1 MTIIKFLRKPY
12 LSIILAAITL
22 LTSCSQYDNGLNDNE
37 LNGNNKINLTNLNFN
52 ELIEQQQSFLYEYHN
67 NNVSKKSNNSI
78 ENFDKNKLGSFIED
92 ELASIS
98 KYDYDLRYLDNQ
110 FSEEANLYLSNLM
123 ILVDEFE
130 DTDKFTE
137 NTNKLVNEIRTSSI
151 DEYEKNVLIGTIEIT
166 KNSTIYYAPSELGGL
181 QNKSQYLSR
190 KGWSWKRA
198 AKGAAAGS
206 MTFFLGV
213 GLTIIAPPAG
223 AAVLTAW
230 AWSAAAGAV
239 VGGSGIVKD

>member
-22 LTSCSQYDNGLNDNE
+22 LASCSQYDNELND
-37 LNGNNKINLTNLNFN
+37 NNKINLTNLNFN
-52 ELIEQQQSFLYEYHN
+52 ELIEQQQSFLNEYHN
-67 NNVSKKSNNSI
+67 NTVSKKSNNSI

-98 KYDYDLRYLDNQ
+98 QYDYDLRYLDNQ
-110 FSEEANLYLSNLM
+110 FSEEANSYLSDLM

-137 NTNKLVNEIRTSSI
+137 NTNKLVNEIKTSNLE
-151 DEYEKNVLIGTIEIT
+151 EYEKNALIGTVEIT
-166 KNSTIYYAPSELGGL
+166 KNSTIYYAPSELGGM
-181 QNKSQYLSR
+181 QNKSQYLS
-190 KGWSWKRA
+190 KKEWSWKRA

-206 MTFFLGV
+206 MTFFLGI

-239 VGGSGIVKD
+239 VGGSGIVSD